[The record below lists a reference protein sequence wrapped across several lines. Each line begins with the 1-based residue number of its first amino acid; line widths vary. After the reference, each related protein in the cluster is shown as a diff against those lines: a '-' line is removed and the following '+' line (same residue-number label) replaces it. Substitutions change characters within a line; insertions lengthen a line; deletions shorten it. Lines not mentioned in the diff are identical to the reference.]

1 LRSENE
7 NGDQLPGSVFGSVGA
22 MAVIVVSQTLSHV
35 LGEADV
41 ILIGMGHAADDVNV
55 IKLHGLI
62 PRLLAC
68 QP

>member
-1 LRSENE
+1 
-7 NGDQLPGSVFGSVGA
+7 